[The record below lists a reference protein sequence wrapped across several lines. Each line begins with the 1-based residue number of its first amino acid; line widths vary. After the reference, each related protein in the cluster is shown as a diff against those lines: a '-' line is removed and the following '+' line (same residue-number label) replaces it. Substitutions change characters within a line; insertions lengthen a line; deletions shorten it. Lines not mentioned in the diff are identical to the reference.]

1 MLFVALAA
9 CAPRVAALPRT
20 RGTTAW
26 EVGVAA
32 AIGDGVVEE
41 RYTLR
46 SEPVKHDVWALST
59 VRSEVL
65 VVSPDGTEQRWSSD
79 ARTPGDPWPLVL
91 QHAVASVPAL
101 VRMSRGR
108 PVEILSTDDWAE
120 EARAAMA
127 ATSLP
132 EGAVATGANLVDPEG
147 LLLDLGRA
155 FPGMPDDG
163 RLVAADRIAG
173 VPALREETC
182 APLDSPGVLRF
193 RCTGTATATDGSNR
207 LHDVDTWTELVADR
221 DGMVW
226 MESAYGGTL
235 RGRGGT
241 NRGAVAVAGHRRV
254 ERR

>member
-1 MLFVALAA
+1 MLFVALVA

-20 RGTTAW
+20 RGATAW

-46 SEPVKHDVWALST
+46 SEPVKRDVWALST

-65 VVSPDGTEQRWSSD
+65 VVSPDGAEQRWSSE
-79 ARTPGDPWPLVL
+79 ARTSADPWPLVL
-91 QHAVASVPAL
+91 QHAVATVPAL

-108 PVEILSTDDWAE
+108 PVELLSSDDWGEA
-120 EARAAMA
+120 ARAAMR
-127 ATSLP
+127 ATDLP
-132 EGAVATGANLVDPEG
+132 EDAVATGANLIDPDG
-147 LLLDLGRA
+147 LLLDLRRA

-163 RLVAADRIAG
+163 RLVADDRIAG
-173 VPALREETC
+173 VPALREERC
-182 APLDSPGVLRF
+182 SPLDMDGAIRF
-193 RCTGTATATDGSNR
+193 RCTGTATASDGSGR
-207 LHDVDTWTELVADR
+207 LHDVDTWTEVVADR
-221 DGMVW
+221 SGMVW

-235 RGRGGT
+235 RGRGGST
-241 NRGAVAVAGHRRV
+241 RGALAVAGHRRV